1 MKGFFF
7 DRGQHGCEDRMRGH
21 RDGFGRGPHRHGAFG
36 HNPFGGGN
44 PFERMGRDFGGRMG
58 GRGRDGGGRGGFG
71 HGGLRLVIL
80 KLLGEQPSHGYE
92 LIKAI
97 EDRSNGAYSP
107 SPGVIYPTLSWLED
121 EGFITVEAGEDG
133 RKMAHITDAGR
144 AFLTQKAEAV
154 DALFAAMDEGRSE
167 TGHGDYAQLFR
178 AMHNLGGALKARGM
192 KPMAQADIEAIVDMI
207 DELAKKIER
216 S

>member
-7 DRGQHGCEDRMRGH
+7 HRGQHGCEGRAYGH
-21 RDGFGRGPHRHGAFG
+21 RDGSGRGPHRHGPFG
-36 HNPFGGGN
+36 HN

-58 GRGRDGGGRGGFG
+58 GRGRDGGRGGFG

-80 KLLGEQPSHGYE
+80 KLLSDKPSHGYE

-121 EGFITVEAGEDG
+121 EGFITVDAGEDG

-144 AFLTQKAEAV
+144 AFLEEKAEAV
-154 DALFAAMDEGRSE
+154 DSLFSAMDDAD
-167 TGHGDYAQLFR
+167 TGEHGARGDYAQLFR
-178 AMHNLGGALKARGM
+178 AMHNLGGALKTRSM
-192 KPMAQADIEAIVDMI
+192 KLMAKADIEAIVDMI